1 MDDVSYT
8 VYRPKK
14 LDIGIPHPDP
24 VVENTSMAAVDP
36 PELWYNLKLQ
46 VRACFMR
53 ARSCLPYNLSLGGSL
68 SLFLGPLCVCFSD
81 RMGGGEREAHNYYYL
96 TIPGIDSGSVF
107 FYGVISGVVDV
118 FVEGCL
124 C

>member
-1 MDDVSYT
+1 DEEEGFDDAVDDVSYT

-46 VRACFMR
+46 GDVVKAGK
-53 ARSCLPYNLSLGGSL
+53 LSGLQL
-68 SLFLGPLCVCFSD
+68 
-81 RMGGGEREAHNYYYL
+81 EAL
-96 TIPGIDSGSVF
+96 
-107 FYGVISGVVDV
+107 
-118 FVEGCL
+118 
-124 C
+124 

>member
-14 LDIGIPHPDP
+14 LHIGVPHPDP

-46 VRACFMR
+46 VCLRVCVLCFFF
-53 ARSCLPYNLSLGGSL
+53 SFFS
-68 SLFLGPLCVCFSD
+68 VCASP
-81 RMGGGEREAHNYYYL
+81 AL
-96 TIPGIDSGSVF
+96 TG
-107 FYGVISGVVDV
+107 
-118 FVEGCL
+118 
-124 C
+124 